1 MKEASTAAMQLA
13 EGPLRVPAR
22 LNPIPSQRITT
33 DTNEFVQ
40 RFDGGLVNV
49 VYAWANGA
57 TFESLTG
64 VCWIGLITRD
74 PSPPPPPPPPPP
86 MPAIIGSNPAA
97 YGSTVLIS
105 LLTGMCDLFEG
116 SIIRAIRRLSE
127 LLDELQS
134 AAKAI
139 GNDELYHKIEEGAK
153 LIRRDIVFAAS
164 LYIEG

>member
-1 MKEASTAAMQLA
+1 MLNDARIATDEAEYVAK
-13 EGPLRVPAR
+13 
-22 LNPIPSQRITT
+22 
-33 DTNEFVQ
+33 
-40 RFDGGLVNV
+40 FDSGLVNM

-57 TFESLTG
+57 RFEELCS
-64 VCWIGLITRD
+64 
-74 PSPPPPPPPPPP
+74 
-86 MPAIIGSNPAA
+86 
-97 YGSTVLIS
+97 
-105 LLTGMCDLFEG
+105 MCDLFEG

-139 GNDELYHKIEEGAK
+139 GNEELYRKLNVGAT

>member
-1 MKEASTAAMQLA
+1 
-13 EGPLRVPAR
+13 
-22 LNPIPSQRITT
+22 
-33 DTNEFVQ
+33 
-40 RFDGGLVNV
+40 
-49 VYAWANGA
+49 
-57 TFESLTG
+57 
-64 VCWIGLITRD
+64 
-74 PSPPPPPPPPPP
+74 